1 MSSQDLNNTSNSAHF
16 YGGYRQVKAF
26 AQDHIAFKKQS
37 QHANS
42 GCLAAKLLP
51 LPVVQEPLARH
62 QLPDATSGLLL
73 LVSGSFLG

>member
-1 MSSQDLNNTSNSAHF
+1 M
-16 YGGYRQVKAF
+16 KAF

-37 QHANS
+37 QDANS

-51 LPVVQEPLARH
+51 LPVVQELLARH